1 MTLALVEVAKSTK
14 IAVEEISNPILLL
27 VIKIK
32 QMVKCQYFDNTDI
45 FYKFAKI
52 TKSIMK
58 IILMKGEKK
67 MKIDF
72 EKIKN
77 KTNETLNNVT
87 NAAKNVGD
95 NIGKTSSKIAKEATE
110 KVDQT
115 KEQLVKK
122 IDQNGDGQVTIE
134 DIIIMA
140 LKIPGIKINRE
151 EFLKKEFSRYYS
163 DDVVRNIVEKN
174 PSYANIPIKTVDKI
188 AKDVI
193 QSERLCVSGISTAL
207 SVPGGF
213 AMVATLPTDIAQYY
227 GYMIRA
233 MQKLLYLYGFPEIDT
248 TDGQL
253 LDSATM
259 NTLIICMGVMY
270 GVAGANTALK
280 SMAKALGLGVEKKL
294 INTALT
300 KGTIY
305 PIVKSVAKWFNVK
318 MTKEVFAG
326 FFKKSIPVVGG
337 VIGGGITYATF
348 KPCCERL
355 KDTLKD
361 TRLSNPDVKDEEVIE
376 IVNEE

>member
-1 MTLALVEVAKSTK
+1 
-14 IAVEEISNPILLL
+14 
-27 VIKIK
+27 
-32 QMVKCQYFDNTDI
+32 
-45 FYKFAKI
+45 
-52 TKSIMK
+52 
-58 IILMKGEKK
+58 

-72 EKIKN
+72 EKIKS
-77 KTNETLNNVT
+77 KTNETLNNATDV
-87 NAAKNVGD
+87 AKNVGE
-95 NIGKTSSKIAKEATE
+95 NIGKTSTKIVKGATE

-115 KEQLVKK
+115 KEQLMKK
-122 IDQNGDGQVTIE
+122 MDQNGDGQVTIE
-134 DIIIMA
+134 DVIIMA

-163 DDVVRNIVEKN
+163 DEIVRNIVEKN
-174 PSYANIPIKTVDKI
+174 PLYANIPIETVDKI

-193 QSERLCVSGISTAL
+193 QAERLCVSGISTAL

-213 AMVATLPTDIAQYY
+213 AMVATLPTDVAQYY

-248 TDGQL
+248 TEGQM

-305 PIVKSVAKWFNVK
+305 PIVKSVAKWFNVR
-318 MTKEVFAG
+318 MTKEIFAG

-355 KDTLKD
+355 KNTLKD
-361 TRLSNPDVKDEEVIE
+361 TKLSNPDVKDEEIIE
-376 IVNEE
+376 IVNE

>member
-1 MTLALVEVAKSTK
+1 
-14 IAVEEISNPILLL
+14 
-27 VIKIK
+27 
-32 QMVKCQYFDNTDI
+32 
-45 FYKFAKI
+45 
-52 TKSIMK
+52 
-58 IILMKGEKK
+58 

>member
-1 MTLALVEVAKSTK
+1 
-14 IAVEEISNPILLL
+14 
-27 VIKIK
+27 
-32 QMVKCQYFDNTDI
+32 
-45 FYKFAKI
+45 
-52 TKSIMK
+52 
-58 IILMKGEKK
+58 

-72 EKIKN
+72 EKIKS
-77 KTNETLNNVT
+77 KTNETLNNATDV
-87 NAAKNVGD
+87 AKNVGE
-95 NIGKTSSKIAKEATE
+95 NIGKTSTKIVKGATE

-115 KEQLVKK
+115 KEQLMKK
-122 IDQNGDGQVTIE
+122 MDQNGDGQVTIE
-134 DIIIMA
+134 DVIIMA

-163 DDVVRNIVEKN
+163 DEIVRNIVEKN
-174 PSYANIPIKTVDKI
+174 PLYANIPIETVDKI

-193 QSERLCVSGISTAL
+193 QAERLCVSGISTVL

-213 AMVATLPTDIAQYY
+213 AMVATLPTDVAQYY

-248 TDGQL
+248 TEGQM

-305 PIVKSVAKWFNVK
+305 PIVKSVAKWFNLR
-318 MTKEVFAG
+318 MTKEIFAG

-355 KDTLKD
+355 KNTLKD
-361 TRLSNPDVKDEEVIE
+361 TKLSNPDVKDEEIIE
-376 IVNEE
+376 IVNE

>member
-1 MTLALVEVAKSTK
+1 MKFDFD
-14 IAVEEISNPILLL
+14 
-27 VIKIK
+27 KIK
-32 QMVKCQYFDNTDI
+32 
-45 FYKFAKI
+45 
-52 TKSIMK
+52 S
-58 IILMKGEKK
+58 
-67 MKIDF
+67 
-72 EKIKN
+72 
-77 KTNETLNNVT
+77 KTSKALNNATDV
-87 NAAKNVGD
+87 AKNVG
-95 NIGKTSSKIAKEATE
+95 NNLGKTSVKIAKGATE

-115 KEQLVKK
+115 KEQLIKK
-122 IDQNGDGQVTIE
+122 MDQNEDGQITIE
-134 DIIIMA
+134 DVIIMA

-163 DDVVRNIVEKN
+163 DDVIEKIVNRN
-174 PSYANIPIKTVDKI
+174 PLYANIPIEVVDTI

-193 QSERLCVSGISTAL
+193 QAERLCVSGISTAL

-213 AMVATLPTDIAQYY
+213 AMVATLPTDIAQFY

-248 TDGQL
+248 NEGQM

-305 PIVKSVAKWFNVK
+305 PIVKSVAKWFNVR
-318 MTKEVFAG
+318 MTKEIFAG

-337 VIGGGITYATF
+337 VIGGGITYVTF

-361 TRLSNPDVKDEEVIE
+361 TKLSNPNAKDVEYIE
-376 IVNEE
+376 IINEGVKVDE

>member
-1 MTLALVEVAKSTK
+1 
-14 IAVEEISNPILLL
+14 
-27 VIKIK
+27 
-32 QMVKCQYFDNTDI
+32 
-45 FYKFAKI
+45 
-52 TKSIMK
+52 
-58 IILMKGEKK
+58 

-72 EKIKN
+72 EKIKS
-77 KTNETLNNVT
+77 KTNETLNNATDV
-87 NAAKNVGD
+87 AKNVGE
-95 NIGKTSSKIAKEATE
+95 NIGKTSTKIVKGATE

-115 KEQLVKK
+115 KEQLMKK
-122 IDQNGDGQVTIE
+122 MDQNGDGQVTIE
-134 DIIIMA
+134 DVIIMA

-163 DDVVRNIVEKN
+163 DEIVRNIVEKN
-174 PSYANIPIKTVDKI
+174 PSYANIPIETVDKI

-193 QSERLCVSGISTAL
+193 QAERLCVSGISTAL
-207 SVPGGF
+207 SLPGGF

-248 TDGQL
+248 TEGQM

-305 PIVKSVAKWFNVK
+305 PIVKSVAKWFNVR
-318 MTKEVFAG
+318 MTKEIFAG

-355 KDTLKD
+355 KNTLKD
-361 TRLSNPDVKDEEVIE
+361 TKLSNPDVKDEEIIE
-376 IVNEE
+376 IVNE

>member
-1 MTLALVEVAKSTK
+1 
-14 IAVEEISNPILLL
+14 
-27 VIKIK
+27 
-32 QMVKCQYFDNTDI
+32 
-45 FYKFAKI
+45 
-52 TKSIMK
+52 
-58 IILMKGEKK
+58 

-72 EKIKN
+72 EKIKS
-77 KTNETLNNVT
+77 KTNEALNNATDV
-87 NAAKNVGD
+87 AKNVGE
-95 NIGKTSSKIAKEATE
+95 NIGKTSTKIVKEATE

-115 KEQLVKK
+115 KEQLMKK
-122 IDQNGDGQVTIE
+122 MDQNGDGQVTIE
-134 DIIIMA
+134 DVIIIA

-163 DDVVRNIVEKN
+163 DEVVRNIVEKN
-174 PSYANIPIKTVDKI
+174 PMYANIPIETVDKI

-193 QSERLCVSGISTAL
+193 QVERLCVSGISTAL

-248 TDGQL
+248 TEGQM
-253 LDSATM
+253 LDSSTM
-259 NTLIICMGVMY
+259 NTFIICMGVMY

-305 PIVKSVAKWFNVK
+305 PIVKSVAKWFNVR
-318 MTKEVFAG
+318 MTKEIFAG

-355 KDTLKD
+355 KKTLKD
-361 TRLSNPDVKDEEVIE
+361 TRLSNPDVKDEEIIE